1 MCTAVLLYI
10 FVKRMWYEH
19 AKRKNHH
26 RKNQQGLYNGRD
38 INITDEEHKRIL
50 TKCEKIDD
58 VLNSL
63 SLDRLIKF
71 SSIASYHQV
80 EARVTM
86 EIVPQIKDII
96 EDMEDMEG
104 MRPIEDESPG
114 ERQALPGTMHV
125 AHGTGQLASAQIHE
139 PPHRVP

>member
-1 MCTAVLLYI
+1 MSMLREKTATGRTN
-10 FVKRMWYEH
+10 K
-19 AKRKNHH
+19 
-26 RKNQQGLYNGRD
+26 GLYNGRD
-38 INITDEEHKRIL
+38 INITDEERKRIL
-50 TKCEKIDD
+50 TKCEKIND

-63 SLDRLIKF
+63 SLDRLIKL
-71 SSIASYHQV
+71 SSMVSYHQV

-86 EIVPQIKDII
+86 EIAPQIKDII
-96 EDMEDMEG
+96 EDMEG

-114 ERQALPGTMHV
+114 EIRTLPGTMHV